1 MKIFRLRRDLSRSL
15 SALRR
20 LYYTSRSLYHH
31 HLHPF
36 SRWVFFLAG
45 LASGAILIMEIGFG
59 IDQKHRYLATLATEV
74 ILVVLVAYE
83 VISLFFARPTV
94 RQHLSEHKLEIGLAG
109 LVIFQWIF
117 RDPLIS
123 YLDARGF
130 TSTTAVLLFLAISQG
145 IFVLNNLIHLVRRV
159 QALRFLRVNP
169 AMIFVGSFIFV
180 ILCGFALLSLPRFTA
195 AEISFIDRLFI
206 AVSATCVTGLSPVD
220 IARDFTFAG
229 QLVILILIQIGGL
242 GLMTLTSFFSL
253 FLAGGHSISEQL
265 LMRDL
270 LSEDSLG
277 EVRKI
282 VRSVAVFTFAI
293 EGVGAL
299 SLYHSLPEGFLG
311 SFENRLF
318 HSIFHS
324 ISAFCNAGFSLYKDS
339 LATLSQWHGFSIST
353 FMVLIV
359 LGGLGFPVLRALFL
373 RIIHPASVHYR
384 LSVSTRL
391 VLIATAILLVA
402 GTVAFYFMEQKG
414 RLVGMSAGEAWMH
427 SLFYS
432 ITTRTAGFETV
443 STATLALPTVFF
455 TFLLMWIG
463 ASPVSTGGGIK
474 TSTISVATVH
484 IMNLIRGKQ
493 QVEVFGRTVSDD
505 TVARA
510 YSTVLLSFFSIFA
523 AIFALLFL
531 ESEPFLDIIFEV
543 VSAFGTVGLSRGIT
557 SSLSDEGKA
566 VLCLVMFVGRVGS
579 MTFLLAVVP
588 RARPVNYTYPTEY
601 IVVG

>member
-1 MKIFRLRRDLSRSL
+1 MRIFRLRRDLSRSL

-20 LYYTSRSLYHH
+20 LYYSSRSHYHH
-31 HLHPF
+31 HLHPLF
-36 SRWVFFLAG
+36 RWIFLLAG
-45 LASGAILIMEIGFG
+45 LGSGAILVLEIGFG
-59 IDQKHRYLATLATEV
+59 IDEQHRKLATVATES
-74 ILVVLVAYE
+74 ILAVLVAYE
-83 VISLFFARPTV
+83 LISLLFARPTV
-94 RQHLSEHKLEIGLAG
+94 REHLRAHKLEIGLAG

-130 TSTTAVLLFLAISQG
+130 TSTTAVLLFLAISQAL
-145 IFVLNNLIHLVRRV
+145 FVLNNLIHLVRRV

-169 AMIFVGSFIFV
+169 AMIFMGSFIFV
-180 ILCGFALLSLPRFTA
+180 ILCGFALLSLPRFTVGDV
-195 AEISFIDRLFI
+195 SSVDRIFI

-220 IARDFTFAG
+220 ISREFTFSG
-229 QLVILILIQIGGL
+229 QIVILVLIQIGGL

-253 FLAGGHSISEQL
+253 FLAGGHSLSEQL

-282 VRSVAVFTFAI
+282 VRSVALFTFTI
-293 EGVGAL
+293 EGIGAA
-299 SLYHSLPEGFLG
+299 SLYSSLPENMGN
-311 SFENRLF
+311 FESRWF

-324 ISAFCNAGFSLYKDS
+324 ISAFCNAGFSLFDDS
-339 LATLSQWHGFSIST
+339 LISVSRAPGYSMAT

-373 RIIHPASVHYR
+373 RIRHPASVHFR
-384 LSVSTRL
+384 FNVGTRL
-391 VLIATAILLVA
+391 VLIATIVLLFA
-402 GTVAFYFMEQKG
+402 GCLAFYLMEQDG
-414 RLVGMSAGEAWMH
+414 LLAGMETGEAWMH

-432 ITTRTAGFETV
+432 VTTRTAGFETL
-443 STATLALPTVFF
+443 STASLSLHTVFF

-474 TSTISVATVH
+474 TSTISVAAVH

-493 QVEVFGRTVSDD
+493 RVEVFGRTVSAD

-523 AIFALLFL
+523 AIFTLLFL

-557 SSLSDEGKA
+557 SSISSEGKA
-566 VLCLVMFVGRVGS
+566 VLCIVMFVGRVGS
-579 MTFLLAVVP
+579 MTFLLAIVP
-588 RARPVNYTYPTEY
+588 RARQVNYRYPTEY

>member
-15 SALRR
+15 LALRR
-20 LYYTSRSLYHH
+20 LYYITRSQYHH
-31 HLHPF
+31 HLHPLF
-36 SRWVFFLAG
+36 RWIFFLAG
-45 LASGAILIMEIGFG
+45 AASGAILVMELGFG
-59 IDQKHRYLATLATEV
+59 IDEKHRLLATLITQS
-74 ILVVLVAYE
+74 ILIILVAYE
-83 VISLFFARPTV
+83 LISLFFARPGV
-94 RQHLSEHKLEIGLAG
+94 GEHLRQHKMEIVLAS
-109 LVIFQWIF
+109 LVVFQWIF
-117 RDPLIS
+117 KDPLIGF
-123 YLDARGF
+123 LDARGLS
-130 TSTTAVLLFLAISQG
+130 STTAVLLFLAISQA
-145 IFVLNNLIHLVRRV
+145 IFVINNLIHLIRRV

-169 AMIFVGSFIFV
+169 AMVFVGSFILV
-180 ILCGFALLSLPRFTA
+180 ILCGLALLSLPRFTA
-195 AEISFIDRLFI
+195 THVSAIDRLFI

-229 QLVILILIQIGGL
+229 QMVILVLIQIGGL

-282 VRSVAVFTFAI
+282 IRAVAVFTFTI
-293 EGVGAL
+293 EGVGAV
-299 SLYHSLPEGFLG
+299 SLFRSLPEGYMG
-311 SFENRLF
+311 SFEHRWF

-324 ISAFCNAGFSLYKDS
+324 ISAFCNAGFSLYSDS
-339 LATLSQWHGFSIST
+339 LVGLAQEPGYSVLT
-353 FMVLIV
+353 FMLLIV

-373 RIIHPASVHYR
+373 RLRHPGNVHFR
-384 LSVSTRL
+384 LNVSTRL
-391 VLIATAILLVA
+391 VLISTTILLVA
-402 GTVAFYFMEQKG
+402 GTLAFYSMERTGVLQ
-414 RLVGMSAGEAWMH
+414 GMSSEQAWFH

-432 ITTRTAGFETV
+432 ITTRTAGFETRV
-443 STATLALPTVFF
+443 TASLALPTVFF

-474 TSTISVATVH
+474 TSTISVAALH
-484 IMNLIRGKQ
+484 IMNLIRGKSR
-493 QVEVFGRTVSDD
+493 VEVFGRTVSDE

-510 YSTVLLSFFSIFA
+510 YSTVLLSFFSIFV

-531 ESEPFLDIIFEV
+531 EKLEFIDILFEV

-557 SSLSDEGKA
+557 ASLSDEGKA
-566 VLCLVMFVGRVGS
+566 VICIVMFVGRVGS
-579 MTFLLAVVP
+579 MTFLLALVP
-588 RARPVNYTYPTEY
+588 RARPVNYRYPTEY

>member
-1 MKIFRLRRDLSRSL
+1 MRRDLSRAF

-20 LYYTSRSLYHH
+20 SYYSARSHYHH
-31 HLHPF
+31 HIHPF
-36 SRWVFFLAG
+36 FRWIFFLAG
-45 LASGAILIMEIGFG
+45 LASGAILVMEIGFG
-59 IDQKHRYLATLATEV
+59 IAEEHRALATVTTEA
-74 ILVVLVAYE
+74 ILIVLVAYE
-83 VISLFFARPTV
+83 LISLFFARPNV
-94 RQHLSEHKLEIGLAG
+94 REHLSQHKMEIGLAA

-130 TSTTAVLLFLAISQG
+130 SSATAVLLFLAISQA
-145 IFVLNNLIHLVRRV
+145 IFVLNNLIHLIRRV

-169 AMIFVGSFIFV
+169 AMIFVGSFLFV
-180 ILCGFALLSLPRFTA
+180 ILCGYALLSLPRFTV
-195 AEISFIDRLFI
+195 AEVSSMDRLFI

-220 IARDFTFAG
+220 ISRDFSFAG
-229 QLVILILIQIGGL
+229 QMVILVLIQIGGL

-282 VRSVAVFTFAI
+282 VRSVAIFTFSI
-293 EGVGAL
+293 EAVGAV
-299 SLYHSLPEGFLG
+299 SLYRSLPEGFPG
-311 SFENRLF
+311 SFESRWF
-318 HSIFHS
+318 HAIFHS
-324 ISAFCNAGFSLYKDS
+324 ISAFCNAGFSLYADS
-339 LATLSQWHGFSIST
+339 LAGLARSPSYSIGT

-359 LGGLGFPVLRALFL
+359 LGGLGFPVLRALFM
-373 RIIHPASVHYR
+373 RIRHPASVHFR

-391 VLIATAILLVA
+391 VLIATLVLLVA
-402 GTVAFYFMEQKG
+402 GTVAFYLMERNGLLKG
-414 RLVGMSAGEAWMH
+414 MDSGSAWMH

-432 ITTRTAGFETV
+432 VTTRTAGFETL
-443 STATLALPTVFF
+443 STAAFALPTVFF

-474 TSTISVATVH
+474 TSTISVAAVH

-493 QVEVFGRTVSDD
+493 RVEVFGRTVSAD

-531 ESEPFLDIIFEV
+531 EKHAFIDIIFEV

-557 SSLSDEGKA
+557 AALTEEGKA
-566 VLCLVMFVGRVGS
+566 VLCVVMFVGRVGS
-579 MTFLLAVVP
+579 MTFLLSVVP
-588 RARPVNYTYPTEY
+588 RARQVNYTYPTEY